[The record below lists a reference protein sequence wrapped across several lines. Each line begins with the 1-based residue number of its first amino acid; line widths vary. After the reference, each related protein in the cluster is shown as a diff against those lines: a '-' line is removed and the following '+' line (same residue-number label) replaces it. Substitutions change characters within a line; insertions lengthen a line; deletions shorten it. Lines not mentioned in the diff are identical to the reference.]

1 MHGAGG
7 VVLLLLI
14 VMSGYA
20 IIRTSVPPWY
30 DLLPY
35 SGTHQP
41 ALHCHKCAQDTF
53 TNPSCGCNM

>member
-30 DLLPY
+30 LTWTLCR
-35 SGTHQP
+35 SVTH
-41 ALHCHKCAQDTF
+41 AA
-53 TNPSCGCNM
+53 